1 MQKYIKVR
9 VCLQIENQVLNSLV
23 RLDVNQPIEK
33 QLTFILSTL
42 NYADFILISDSKHL
56 DPKLTLA

>member
-1 MQKYIKVR
+1 MKKYVKVR

-42 NYADFILISDSKHL
+42 NYADFTLISDSKYL